1 MLEKWTIEVVLLQE
15 ILSKLYKLD
24 WFRRIEIFTRP
35 NIKSNVTENRKV
47 ADTLKKFMSGFEHGS
62 QIVWL

>member
-1 MLEKWTIEVVLLQE
+1 MNDKRSRPIAGDSFKIVQTGVVQ
-15 ILSKLYKLD
+15 KD
-24 WFRRIEIFTRP
+24 W
-35 NIKSNVTENRKV
+35 NIHSAESNVTENRKV